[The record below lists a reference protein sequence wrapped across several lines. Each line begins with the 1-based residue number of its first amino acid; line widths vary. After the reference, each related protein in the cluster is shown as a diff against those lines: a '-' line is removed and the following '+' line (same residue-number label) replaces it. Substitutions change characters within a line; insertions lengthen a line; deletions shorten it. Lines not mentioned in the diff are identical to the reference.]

1 MVKLPVC
8 FEPRSAATALRATLE
23 RLGWEYTRSD
33 DTRAFTQVAFVIPF
47 QRAAH
52 LFRYEIPHGD
62 LLLELWA
69 ETPGS
74 SGSVTW
80 LEARGDAKPR
90 RELLT
95 AFAEGLPR
103 RPWEFTLG
111 QRLRVGL
118 LSVRGARRKWEGAWQ

>member
-1 MVKLPVC
+1 MKLPVC

-23 RLGWEYTRSD
+23 RLGWEYSRSD
-33 DTRAFTQVAFVIPF
+33 DTRAFTQVALVIPF

-80 LEARGDAKPR
+80 LEARGDAEPR
-90 RELLT
+90 RELL
-95 AFAEGLPR
+95 
-103 RPWEFTLG
+103 
-111 QRLRVGL
+111 
-118 LSVRGARRKWEGAWQ
+118 

>member
-1 MVKLPVC
+1 VVKLPVC

-80 LEARGDAKPR
+80 LEVRGDAKPR

-118 LSVRGARRKWEGAWQ
+118 LSVRGARRKWEKALQ

>member
-23 RLGWEYTRSD
+23 RLEWEYTRSD
-33 DTRAFTQVAFVIPF
+33 DVRTFTQVALVIPF

-52 LFRYEIPHGD
+52 LFRYEIPHGE
-62 LLLELWA
+62 LTLELWA

-80 LEARGDAKPR
+80 LQLTGDADAQ
-90 RELLT
+90 RELLA
-95 AFAEGLPR
+95 AFSDGLPR
-103 RPWEFTLG
+103 PPWEFTFG

-118 LSVRGARRKWEGAWQ
+118 LTVRGARRKWEAALA

>member
-23 RLGWEYTRSD
+23 RLEWEYTRSD
-33 DTRAFTQVAFVIPF
+33 DVRTFTQVALVIPF

-69 ETPGS
+69 APTHRPRPGN
-74 SGSVTW
+74 GQ
-80 LEARGDAKPR
+80 PR
-90 RELLT
+90 PASR
-95 AFAEGLPR
+95 
-103 RPWEFTLG
+103 
-111 QRLRVGL
+111 
-118 LSVRGARRKWEGAWQ
+118 

>member
-23 RLGWEYTRSD
+23 RLEWEYTRSD
-33 DTRAFTQVAFVIPF
+33 DVRTFTQVALVIPF

-52 LFRYEIPHGD
+52 LFRYEIPHGE
-62 LLLELWA
+62 LTLELWA

-74 SGSVTW
+74 SGNVTG
-80 LEARGDAKPR
+80 LEIRGDTDAQH
-90 RELLT
+90 ELLA
-95 AFAEGLPR
+95 AFSDGLPR
-103 RPWEFTLG
+103 PPWEFTLG

-118 LSVRGARRKWEGAWQ
+118 LTVRGARRKWKAALA

>member
-1 MVKLPVC
+1 VVKLPVC

-62 LLLELWA
+62 LLLERLDHGCLLEEQVPIGGILLRCATGKQGNGHGEQEDGAHGRSLA
-69 ETPGS
+69 ETAIGGRS
-74 SGSVTW
+74 T
-80 LEARGDAKPR
+80 
-90 RELLT
+90 
-95 AFAEGLPR
+95 
-103 RPWEFTLG
+103 
-111 QRLRVGL
+111 
-118 LSVRGARRKWEGAWQ
+118 

>member
-1 MVKLPVC
+1 MKLPVC

-74 SGSVTW
+74 SGNVTW
-80 LEARGDAKPR
+80 LEIRGDTDAQH
-90 RELLT
+90 ELLA
-95 AFAEGLPR
+95 AFSDGLPR
-103 RPWEFTLG
+103 PPWEFTLG

-118 LSVRGARRKWEGAWQ
+118 LTVRGARRKWKAALA